1 MTKEQRERLHDH
13 HASEALEWDEYADAP
28 DAYRSKEDS
37 RKMAA
42 MHRAALELLT
52 DEAEADRV
60 LGAKVRS
67 VFGNVPTKK
76 ALRIA
81 TRTAS
86 ECEDGTFA
94 ELVFSAIAA
103 ALREEGR

>member
-1 MTKEQRERLHDH
+1 MRTLAALAVGDQ
-13 HASEALEWDEYADAP
+13 EALCALAIEALDTRAELATLRKDA
-28 DAYRSKEDS
+28 AI
-37 RKMAA
+37 
-42 MHRAALELLT
+42 
-52 DEAEADRV
+52 
-60 LGAKVRS
+60 GAKVRS

-94 ELVFSAIAA
+94 ELVFSAIAS